1 MGIYEYL
8 CGPVHVQ
15 MCLCTHVVWR
25 PGHSHGY
32 HLQELH
38 LLWGV
43 FHWPGTHQLI
53 TCQAGEPQ
61 GPSCLYLPSAAIT
74 STCCYSGILCD
85 LVDSSGSKA
94 CKGNTSPT
102 DYFPQSTIDSN
113 FFFLSSVL
121 GTEPMTLCVLGN
133 CLPTELRLSP
143 VCFSWRK
150 ICFMVSEIILHWL
163 KRQSSPSTK
172 NLRCASL
179 FSRQLLCI
187 VVGLDLCFLRVSCP
201 DLECFGFL
209 WKYIFIF

>member
-94 CKGNTSPT
+94 CKANTSPT

-113 FFFLSSVL
+113 FFFPLLSTGNWTYDSVCAGQL
-121 GTEPMTLCVLGN
+121 PAHWTPSQPCMFLLKKDLFHGFWDNTSLTKKTE
-133 CLPTELRLSP
+133 
-143 VCFSWRK
+143 
-150 ICFMVSEIILHWL
+150 
-163 KRQSSPSTK
+163 
-172 NLRCASL
+172 
-179 FSRQLLCI
+179 
-187 VVGLDLCFLRVSCP
+187 
-201 DLECFGFL
+201 
-209 WKYIFIF
+209 

>member
-1 MGIYEYL
+1 MGIYEHL

-25 PGHSHGY
+25 SGHSRGY

-85 LVDSSGSKA
+85 LGDSAGSKA
-94 CKGNTSPT
+94 CKANTSPT

-113 FFFLSSVL
+113 FFSSQYWEL
-121 GTEPMTLCVLGN
+121 NLWLCACWATACPLNSISALYVSPEERFVSWL
-133 CLPTELRLSP
+133 LR
-143 VCFSWRK
+143 
-150 ICFMVSEIILHWL
+150 
-163 KRQSSPSTK
+163 
-172 NLRCASL
+172 
-179 FSRQLLCI
+179 
-187 VVGLDLCFLRVSCP
+187 
-201 DLECFGFL
+201 
-209 WKYIFIF
+209 